1 MRHLFLPAW
10 SAKRETDR
18 DLGVR
23 KKHNSV
29 LRHFRG
35 KVPALVAGRRTT
47 NRRSLN
53 TTTHTNDILKDI
65 AMLVLSRKESEK
77 IMLGDSIVL
86 TIVRVSG
93 DRVRLG
99 IEAPSDM
106 LILRKELEDSDN
118 KPGSKSVPLKV
129 APPAAA

>member
-1 MRHLFLPAW
+1 
-10 SAKRETDR
+10 
-18 DLGVR
+18 
-23 KKHNSV
+23 
-29 LRHFRG
+29 
-35 KVPALVAGRRTT
+35 
-47 NRRSLN
+47 
-53 TTTHTNDILKDI
+53 
-65 AMLVLSRKESEK
+65 MLVLSRKESEK

-118 KPGSKSVPLKV
+118 KPGTKSVPLKV

>member
-1 MRHLFLPAW
+1 
-10 SAKRETDR
+10 
-18 DLGVR
+18 
-23 KKHNSV
+23 
-29 LRHFRG
+29 
-35 KVPALVAGRRTT
+35 
-47 NRRSLN
+47 
-53 TTTHTNDILKDI
+53 
-65 AMLVLSRKESEK
+65 MLVLSRKESEK

-106 LILRKELEDSDN
+106 LILRKELEDSGEALSRTTQ
-118 KPGSKSVPLKV
+118 KI

>member
-1 MRHLFLPAW
+1 
-10 SAKRETDR
+10 
-18 DLGVR
+18 
-23 KKHNSV
+23 
-29 LRHFRG
+29 
-35 KVPALVAGRRTT
+35 
-47 NRRSLN
+47 
-53 TTTHTNDILKDI
+53 
-65 AMLVLSRKESEK
+65 MLVLSRKESEK

-118 KPGSKSVPLKV
+118 KPGTKSALLKV